1 MHKESLEH
9 LPITKPMK
17 TKTAAADLLT
27 ETHTLV
33 ANLQPLFYN
42 LLATSS
48 HHKLDTIQISTAR
61 AKEIHADLIILKKR
75 LQEIATSETRAESTI
90 DRHLD
95 KMFNL

>member
-1 MHKESLEH
+1 MT
-9 LPITKPMK
+9 TKN
-17 TKTAAADLLT
+17 TTTDLLT
-27 ETHTLV
+27 ETHNLV

-61 AKEIHADLIILKKR
+61 ATEIAMDLMILKKK
-75 LQEIATSETRAESTI
+75 LQSLKDSERIAESTT

-95 KMFNL
+95 EMFGLN

>member
-1 MHKESLEH
+1 M
-9 LPITKPMK
+9 T

-33 ANLQPLFYN
+33 KTIEPLFYN
-42 LLATSS
+42 LITTST
-48 HHKLDTIQISTAR
+48 HHKLDTIQISTTR

>member
-1 MHKESLEH
+1 M
-9 LPITKPMK
+9 T

-33 ANLQPLFYN
+33 KTIEPLFYN
-42 LLATSS
+42 LITTST
-48 HHKLDTIQISTAR
+48 HHKLDTIQISTTR
-61 AKEIHADLIILKKR
+61 AKEIHADLHILKKR